1 MKRTTFAFGNFTMIS
16 GHFLKQYIF
25 CISVTA
31 KDAPCVTSYIG
42 DGYCDDDNNND
53 ACQFDGG
60 DCCDQT
66 TIMWNSYCYVSKFQT
81 RLKKLQ
87 DCKSLK
93 DYHRNSDW
101 KSLCVAYSLPESI
114 CFTIST

>member
-1 MKRTTFAFGNFTMIS
+1 MKILEIFKTET
-16 GHFLKQYIF
+16 F

-66 TIMWNSYCYVSKFQT
+66 TIMWNSYCYVSKF
-81 RLKKLQ
+81 
-87 DCKSLK
+87 
-93 DYHRNSDW
+93 
-101 KSLCVAYSLPESI
+101 
-114 CFTIST
+114 

>member
-1 MKRTTFAFGNFTMIS
+1 MYSWVQSVESVLEEEYLYQKKFLFYLWQ
-16 GHFLKQYIF
+16 FLKTIF

-66 TIMWNSYCYVSKFQT
+66 TIMWNSYCYVSKF
-81 RLKKLQ
+81 
-87 DCKSLK
+87 
-93 DYHRNSDW
+93 
-101 KSLCVAYSLPESI
+101 
-114 CFTIST
+114 